1 MEIGTLIAIL
11 ASLLLMLLGLY
22 VFKSKDSSD
31 SSENKK
37 SRRRADIPNR
47 DEDGQIIQD
56 GPRTQRGPAGAG
68 RTNRMRRRVPV
79 QEEEPVQDV
88 IDEPR
93 EDGEIES
100 DEEGNLAKFSGKVG
114 KKKLLKM
121 EDKAEK
127 KKQREA
133 ELLDREA
140 RKKRLEK
147 EEQERNLQ
155 DAKEQE
161 KEKIQLEEEQRIRE
175 EKERKEQEEYDKLK
189 EAFIVDEEGFDE
201 DPEEDQENK
210 LEKFIQYIKD
220 TKVVVLEDLAAH
232 FQMKTD
238 DTIDRVSTLIK
249 EEKLTGVIDDRG
261 KFIFISQEEL
271 EAVGKFITQRGR
283 VSISELA
290 ENSNRLISLE
300 TKSSI

>member
-1 MEIGTLIAIL
+1 MEINTLIAIL
-11 ASLLLMLLGLY
+11 AALLLMLLGLY
-22 VFKSKDSSD
+22 VFKSKDSS

-37 SRRRADIPNR
+37 PRRRADIPNR
-47 DEDGQIIQD
+47 DEDGQIIQE

-68 RTNRMRRRVPV
+68 RRMRRRVPV

-161 KEKIQLEEEQRIRE
+161 QEKKQLEEEQRIRE

-201 DPEEDQENK
+201 DPEDDQENK

-249 EEKLTGVIDDRG
+249 EDKLTGVVDDRG

>member
-1 MEIGTLIAIL
+1 MEINTLIAIL
-11 ASLLLMLLGLY
+11 AALLLMLLGLY
-22 VFKSKDSSD
+22 VFKSKDSS

-37 SRRRADIPNR
+37 PRRRADIPNR
-47 DEDGQIIQD
+47 DEDGQIIQE

-68 RTNRMRRRVPV
+68 RRMRRRVPV

-114 KKKLLKM
+114 KKKLLKL

-161 KEKIQLEEEQRIRE
+161 QEKKQLEEEQRIRE

-249 EEKLTGVIDDRG
+249 EDKLTGVIDDRG

>member
-1 MEIGTLIAIL
+1 
-11 ASLLLMLLGLY
+11 MLLGLY
-22 VFKSKDSSD
+22 VFKSKDSS

-37 SRRRADIPNR
+37 PRRRADIPNR
-47 DEDGQIIQD
+47 DEDGQIIQE

-68 RTNRMRRRVPV
+68 RRMRRRVPV

-161 KEKIQLEEEQRIRE
+161 KEKKQLEEEQRIRE

-189 EAFIVDEEGFDE
+189 A
-201 DPEEDQENK
+201 
-210 LEKFIQYIKD
+210 
-220 TKVVVLEDLAAH
+220 
-232 FQMKTD
+232 
-238 DTIDRVSTLIK
+238 
-249 EEKLTGVIDDRG
+249 
-261 KFIFISQEEL
+261 
-271 EAVGKFITQRGR
+271 
-283 VSISELA
+283 
-290 ENSNRLISLE
+290 
-300 TKSSI
+300 

>member
-1 MEIGTLIAIL
+1 MEINTLIAIL
-11 ASLLLMLLGLY
+11 AALLLMLLGLY
-22 VFKSKDSSD
+22 VFKSKDSS

-37 SRRRADIPNR
+37 PRRRADIPNR
-47 DEDGQIIQD
+47 DEDGQIIQE

-68 RTNRMRRRVPV
+68 RRMRRRVPV

-161 KEKIQLEEEQRIRE
+161 KEKKQLEEEQRIRE

-249 EEKLTGVIDDRG
+249 EDKLTGVIDDRG

>member
-1 MEIGTLIAIL
+1 MEINTLIAIL
-11 ASLLLMLLGLY
+11 AALILMLLGLY
-22 VFKSKDSSD
+22 VFKSKDSS

-37 SRRRADIPNR
+37 PRRRADIPNR
-47 DEDGQIIQD
+47 DEDGQIIQE

-68 RTNRMRRRVPV
+68 RRMRRRVPV

-161 KEKIQLEEEQRIRE
+161 QEKKQLEEEQRIRE

-249 EEKLTGVIDDRG
+249 EDKLTGVIDDRG

>member
-1 MEIGTLIAIL
+1 MEDLHLYGAIL
-11 ASLLLMLLGLY
+11 ATLVVLLLGLM
-22 VFKSKDSSD
+22 FLKSQSSS

-37 SRRRADIPNR
+37 PRRRADIPNR
-47 DEDGQIIQD
+47 DQDGQIVAD
-56 GPRTQRGPAGAG
+56 GPRQRGPGG
-68 RTNRMRRRVPV
+68 GRRRMQRRTQA

-93 EDGEIES
+93 VDGEIDS
-100 DEEGNLAKFSGKVG
+100 DDEGNPSKISGKLG

-121 EDKAEK
+121 EEKAEK

-133 ELLDREA
+133 ELQEREE

-155 DAKEQE
+155 EAKEQE
-161 KEKIQLEEEQRIRE
+161 QERKQLEEEQRIRE
-175 EKERKEQEEYDKLK
+175 EKERKEHEEYLKLK
-189 EAFIVDEEGFDE
+189 EAFTLDEEGFDE
-201 DPEEDQENK
+201 DPDDDQENK
-210 LEKFIQYIKD
+210 LEIFIQYIKD

-232 FQMKTD
+232 FKMKTD
-238 DTIDRVSTLIK
+238 DTINRVSTLI
-249 EEKLTGVIDDRG
+249 EEGKLTGVIDDRG

-271 EAVGKFITQRGR
+271 EAVAKFITQRGR

-290 ENSNRLISLE
+290 ENSNRLISLQ
-300 TKSSI
+300 TTS

>member
-1 MEIGTLIAIL
+1 
-11 ASLLLMLLGLY
+11 
-22 VFKSKDSSD
+22 
-31 SSENKK
+31 
-37 SRRRADIPNR
+37 
-47 DEDGQIIQD
+47 
-56 GPRTQRGPAGAG
+56 
-68 RTNRMRRRVPV
+68 
-79 QEEEPVQDV
+79 
-88 IDEPR
+88 
-93 EDGEIES
+93 
-100 DEEGNLAKFSGKVG
+100 
-114 KKKLLKM
+114 M

-249 EEKLTGVIDDRG
+249 EEKLTGMYFKQENLLCSNFSFSLIHSVWSYKHQRECLNYNSAYFFLSMVLKWCLFSSLFSASHVI
-261 KFIFISQEEL
+261 IFSRISY
-271 EAVGKFITQRGR
+271 
-283 VSISELA
+283 
-290 ENSNRLISLE
+290 LIKKNAPSF
-300 TKSSI
+300 